1 MLLALT
7 VADSWCL
14 DYLSKTH
21 VAHTH
26 CRRLMLRGLTVADSC
41 CLDSVSQT
49 HIAWTAFRGLML
61 GREHLLQSP
70 MKETIFCK
78 RDI

>member
-21 VAHTH
+21 VARTH
-26 CRRLMLRGLTVADSC
+26 CRRLMLRGITVADSC
-41 CLDSVSQT
+41 CLNSLSQT
-49 HIAWTAFRGLML
+49 HVALTTCLSSSLGQNNML
-61 GREHLLQSP
+61 QVAAEH
-70 MKETIFCK
+70 
-78 RDI
+78 RDIFV

>member
-14 DYLSKTH
+14 DYLSQTH

-41 CLDSVSQT
+41 CFDSLLQT
-49 HIAWTAFRGLML
+49 HVAWTACRGLML

-70 MKETIFCK
+70 IKETIFCK
-78 RDI
+78 RDL